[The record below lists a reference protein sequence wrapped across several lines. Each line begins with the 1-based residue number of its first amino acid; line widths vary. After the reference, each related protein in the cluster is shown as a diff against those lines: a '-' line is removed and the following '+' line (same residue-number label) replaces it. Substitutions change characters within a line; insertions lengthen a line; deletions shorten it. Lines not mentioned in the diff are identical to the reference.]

1 MLAPGFSDPVLASQ
15 AVFRTVM
22 EAMARPGSIAE
33 IDVAIAP
40 PAPLGTA
47 AAALALTLLDFETPF
62 WLDPALAAAPEV
74 DGWLKFHT
82 GARRT
87 ADPASAAFAFVVQ
100 PAAMP
105 GFDAFSLGSSEY
117 PDGSTTLVLEVETL
131 TDDDAFRLTG
141 PGISDRGASPRLRCR
156 PTSPHAWRKTARCF
170 RAGSISC
177 SPAGSGSPRCR
188 GRCISRNSTAAWR
201 SLPDVRRSQRRRTRH
216 RECARAAR
224 RTRGAAIPPYRN
236 SVSSRSPSSSRSRST
251 G

>member
-117 PDGSTTLVLEVETL
+117 PDGSTTVVLEVETL

-141 PGISDRGASPRLRCR
+141 PGI
-156 PTSPHAWRKTARCF
+156 K
-170 RAGSISC
+170 GS
-177 SPAGSGSPRCR
+177 
-188 GRCISRNSTAAWR
+188 R
-201 SLPDVRRSQRRRTRH
+201 SLAAAPLPPDF
-216 RECARAAR
+216 AAR
-224 RTRGAAIPPYRN
+224 MAENRARFPRGVDLVLTCGQRLAALP
-236 SVSSRSPSSSRSRST
+236 RSIHLSQFHRSLAEPA
-251 G
+251 